1 MDAQP
6 TAPPEAAAKADRYLR
21 IRLLSYNI
29 QVALETRHAGHYLTG
44 AWRHVLPSTVAHA
57 NLDRIADIIRGYD
70 FVAIQEGDAGSLRT
84 RYRNQIEYLA
94 DKAGYPYYNL
104 TITRDLHPFARHC
117 LGFLSRYQ
125 PEAVDDLQLPS
136 PIPGRRALRVRLG
149 AEAGG
154 LVLIVT
160 HLSLGR
166 RSQERQLEFL
176 AAQID
181 PQTPAVLVGDLNC
194 ELEHLRGHSGLQR
207 CGWTGAEISPLTFPS
222 WRPRRGIDHVLVT
235 GNVQLKRLETLPF
248 AISDHLPLA
257 ADIDVPLPDL
267 A

>member
-1 MDAQP
+1 MDAEP
-6 TAPPEAAAKADRYLR
+6 IAPPQITEHATRHLR
-21 IRLLSYNI
+21 VRLLSYNI

-44 AWRHVLPSTVAHA
+44 AWRHVLPSAVAHT

-94 DKAGYPYYNL
+94 DKAGYPHYHL

-154 LVLIVT
+154 LMLIVT

-194 ELEHLRGHSGLQR
+194 ELERLRGHSGLQR
-207 CGWTGAEISPLTFPS
+207 CGWAGAEISPLTFPS